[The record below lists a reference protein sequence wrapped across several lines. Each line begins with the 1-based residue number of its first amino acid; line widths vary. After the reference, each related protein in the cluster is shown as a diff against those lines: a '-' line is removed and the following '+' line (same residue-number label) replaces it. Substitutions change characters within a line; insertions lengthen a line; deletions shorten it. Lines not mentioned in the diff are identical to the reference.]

1 MTFFWGAE
9 ICSQFDT
16 LEIFWDLVS
25 QIPSPSNWDSFDD
38 YWNWSWWC
46 HHVWWPIA
54 SGQPGPS
61 RWNRCRFQ
69 NGDTGKCWWKL
80 DELWRDVYI
89 YNLYNILSMWW
100 NDNEN
105 STYTSQ
111 SWLQHIC
118 IYIYKS
124 KCVIA
129 VNGLDFCVVFFV
141 SIQLISLRSAKNH
154 YRERFIV
161 WDWHAKDFKIC
172 QGLGA
177 ENSWNFRWYHS
188 NVSVKF
194 IIAYYTPIFCS
205 KLTIV
210 LMSYALHVC
219 PSPLALHLAIL

>member
-1 MTFFWGAE
+1 MKFFWGAK

-80 DELWRDVYI
+80 DELWRDVY
-89 YNLYNILSMWW
+89 NLYNILSMWW
-100 NDNEN
+100 NDNKN

-111 SWLQHIC
+111 SWLQHT
-118 IYIYKS
+118 YM
-124 KCVIA
+124 CVWLWSMI
-129 VNGLDFCVVFFV
+129 
-141 SIQLISLRSAKNH
+141 LISAWCFSSPYNWYHCEVPNIIIVNALLPEIDMLKTWKSAK
-154 YRERFIV
+154 V
-161 WDWHAKDFKIC
+161 
-172 QGLGA
+172 
-177 ENSWNFRWYHS
+177 
-188 NVSVKF
+188 
-194 IIAYYTPIFCS
+194 
-205 KLTIV
+205 
-210 LMSYALHVC
+210 
-219 PSPLALHLAIL
+219 